1 MHGPL
6 DYKKEVQRYKSG
18 PSILLGCSSP
28 LEQVLDSPADLG
40 LQLDPELKGLFGI
53 DFWPFF
59 YILFLIKR
67 K

>member
-53 DFWPFF
+53 DF
-59 YILFLIKR
+59 
-67 K
+67 